1 MAPGPGRSYTVA
13 AGARNGP
20 DLMKKRPFLDSV
32 PFALGAGTLLFAAAA
47 LLLSWRA
54 EGLRVTRS
62 APGATPAPRE
72 APPETSYLP
81 SGDALVGWIPS
92 APPSVFTP
100 KDLFELINGGADMYV
115 EYGFRKLV
123 HAEYRKASDPKTTL
137 TLGLY
142 DMATPANAFGI
153 YTYERGDRPS
163 NEDVGDEGILSTAS
177 LAFRRAGF
185 YVKIETNDLTGA
197 TARAAKPLALRMAA
211 LIPGPPGRV
220 AALDRFPGE
229 GLVPGSAR
237 LVPRAPAGLESVGR
251 SFLADYSLAG
261 RKGTLFFSGPESS
274 EPGRRDLEGL
284 RKELESRWTVEA
296 RAGALTARGKE
307 SGEILEIREAG
318 AHLIGI
324 RGDLD
329 AAEARKILDALQNNL
344 GR

>member
-1 MAPGPGRSYTVA
+1 
-13 AGARNGP
+13 
-20 DLMKKRPFLDSV
+20 MKKRPFLDSV
-32 PFALGAGTLLFAAAA
+32 PSAVGAGVFLFAATA

-54 EGLRVTRS
+54 EGLRVTRP
-62 APGATPAPRE
+62 APGASSI
-72 APPETSYLP
+72 PPGTRSETSLLP
-81 SGDALVGWIPS
+81 SGDALAGWTPS

-115 EYGFRKLV
+115 EYGFLKLL
-123 HAEYRKASDPKTTL
+123 HAEYRKEADPKTTL
-137 TLGLY
+137 TIDLY

-163 NEDVGDEGILSTAS
+163 NEAVGDEGILSTAS

-185 YVKIETNDLTGA
+185 YVKIETNDLSGA
-197 TARAAKPLALRMAA
+197 TARAAKPLALRIAD
-211 LIPGPPGRV
+211 LIPGPPGKV
-220 AALDRFPGE
+220 AALDRFPAE

-237 LVPRAPAGLESVGR
+237 LVPRAPSGLASVGR
-251 SFLADYSLAG
+251 AFLADYALSG

-274 EPGRRDLEGL
+274 ERGRHDLEGL

-296 RAGALTARGKE
+296 RPGALSARGKE
-307 SGEILEIREAG
+307 SDEVLVVREAG
-318 AHLIGI
+318 PHLIGI

-329 AAEARKILDALQNNL
+329 VAEACKILDALQNNL